1 MLLLLSSS
9 LPSNEVENID
19 DYDDDD
25 EVEEE
30 EDIEKDDLESRN
42 DPASLTAAS
51 NSGSG
56 SGSGLFG
63 WMGLGP
69 SSSSTAPSSAIER
82 VDGKELI
89 CSICPNF
96 EVCFI
101 SLFYFAFSFS
111 ILVTMCVLQIF
122 INCMLHILHFMTLRC
137 STFMISS

>member
-89 CSICPNF
+89 CSICLTIVKF
-96 EVCFI
+96 VSFLYFTLLSL
-101 SLFYFAFSFS
+101 SLF
-111 ILVTMCVLQIF
+111 
-122 INCMLHILHFMTLRC
+122 
-137 STFMISS
+137 